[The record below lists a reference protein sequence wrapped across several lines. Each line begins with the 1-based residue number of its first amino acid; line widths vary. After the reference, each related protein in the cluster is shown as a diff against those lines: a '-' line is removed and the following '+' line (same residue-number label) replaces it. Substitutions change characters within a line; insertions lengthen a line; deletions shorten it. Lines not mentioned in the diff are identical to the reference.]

1 MTALTTEARLELV
14 QAFTGSGLKV
24 YTTVPA
30 VPKPPCIVVIP
41 DSPWIQPT
49 RLGSN
54 LNYRVRWK
62 VLVVISPRNNEAA
75 TLDVE
80 EAVDLVLGLVPSG
93 YVAELVSPPQLA
105 DTGAQGTV
113 YTTEISVTVQMQAAP
128 PVPPTP

>member
-1 MTALTTEARLELV
+1 MTALSTEAREELV
-14 QAFTGSGLKV
+14 TAFTGQGLRV

-30 VPKPPCIVVIP
+30 VPIPPCIVVIP

-62 VLVVISPRNNEAA
+62 VLIVISPRNNEAA
-75 TLDVE
+75 TLDIE
-80 EAVDLVLGLVPSG
+80 NAVDLILGLIPSG

-113 YTTEISVTVQMQAAP
+113 YTTEISVTVQMQLAP
-128 PVPPTP
+128 SP

>member
-1 MTALTTEARLELV
+1 MTALTTEAREELV
-14 QAFTGSGLKV
+14 TAFTGQGLKV

-75 TLDVE
+75 TLDIE
-80 EAVDLVLGLVPSG
+80 DAVDLILGLIPSG
-93 YVAELVSPPQLA
+93 YVAELVSPPQIA
-105 DTGAQGTV
+105 DTGAQGSV
-113 YTTEISVTVQMQAAP
+113 YTTEISVTVQMQA
-128 PVPPTP
+128 TP

>member
-1 MTALTTEARLELV
+1 MTALSTEAREALV
-14 QAFTGSGLKV
+14 TAFEGQGLKV

-30 VPKPPCIVVIP
+30 VPKPPCVVIIP

-62 VLVVISPRNNEAA
+62 VLIVISPRNNEAA

-80 EAVDLVLGLVPSG
+80 NAVDLILGLVPSG

-113 YTTEISVTVQMQAAP
+113 YTTEISITAQMQA
-128 PVPPTP
+128 TP

>member
-1 MTALTTEARLELV
+1 VTALTTEAREELV
-14 QAFTGSGLKV
+14 TAFTGQGLKV

-75 TLDVE
+75 TLDIE
-80 EAVDLVLGLVPSG
+80 DAVDLVLGLIPSG

-105 DTGAQGTV
+105 DTGAQGSV
-113 YTTEISVTVQMQAAP
+113 YTTEISVTVQMQS
-128 PVPPTP
+128 TP

>member
-1 MTALTTEARLELV
+1 MTALTTESREELV
-14 QAFTGSGLKV
+14 TAFTGNGLKI

-30 VPKPPCIVVIP
+30 VPMPPCVVIVP

-75 TLDVE
+75 TLDIE
-80 EAVDLVLGLVPSG
+80 DAVDLILGLIPSG
-93 YVAELVSPPQLA
+93 YVAELVSPPQIA
-105 DTGAQGTV
+105 DTGAQGSV
-113 YTTEISVTVQMQAAP
+113 YTTEISVTVQMQA
-128 PVPPTP
+128 TP

>member
-1 MTALTTEARLELV
+1 MTALSTEAREELV
-14 QAFTGSGLKV
+14 TAFTGQGLKV

-75 TLDVE
+75 TLDIE
-80 EAVDLVLGLVPSG
+80 DAVDLILGLIPSG
-93 YVAELVSPPQLA
+93 YVAELVSPPQIA
-105 DTGAQGTV
+105 DTGAQGSV
-113 YTTEISVTVQMQAAP
+113 YTTEISITAQMQS
-128 PVPPTP
+128 TP

>member
-1 MTALTTEARLELV
+1 MTALSTEAREALV
-14 QAFTGSGLKV
+14 QAFEGNGLKV

-30 VPKPPCIVVIP
+30 VPKPPCIVVVP

-62 VLVVISPRNNEAA
+62 VLVVISPRNNDAA
-75 TLDVE
+75 TLDIE
-80 EAVDLVLGLVPSG
+80 DAVDLILGLVPSG
-93 YVAELVSPPQLA
+93 YVADLVGPPQLA

-113 YTTEISVTVQMQAAP
+113 YTTEINVSAQMQAAP
-128 PVPPTP
+128 PTP

>member
-1 MTALTTEARLELV
+1 MTALSTESREELV
-14 QAFTGSGLKV
+14 TAFTGQGLKV

-75 TLDVE
+75 TLDIE
-80 EAVDLVLGLVPSG
+80 DAVDLILGLIPSG

-105 DTGAQGTV
+105 DTGAQGSV
-113 YTTEISVTVQMQAAP
+113 YTTEISVTVQMQS
-128 PVPPTP
+128 TP

>member
-1 MTALTTEARLELV
+1 MTALTTEAREELV
-14 QAFTGSGLKV
+14 TAFTGQGLKV

-75 TLDVE
+75 TLDIE
-80 EAVDLVLGLVPSG
+80 DAVDLVLGLIPSG

-105 DTGAQGTV
+105 DTGAQGSV
-113 YTTEISVTVQMQAAP
+113 YTTEISVTVQMQS
-128 PVPPTP
+128 TP

>member
-1 MTALTTEARLELV
+1 MTALSTESREELV
-14 QAFTGSGLKV
+14 TAFTGQGLKV

-75 TLDVE
+75 TLDIE
-80 EAVDLVLGLVPSG
+80 DAVDLILGLIPSG

-113 YTTEISVTVQMQAAP
+113 YTTEISVTVQMQLAP
-128 PVPPTP
+128 SP

>member
-1 MTALTTEARLELV
+1 MTALSTESREELV
-14 QAFTGSGLKV
+14 AAFTGQGLKV

-75 TLDVE
+75 TLDIE
-80 EAVDLVLGLVPSG
+80 DAVDLILGLIPSG

-113 YTTEISVTVQMQAAP
+113 YTTEISVTVQMQLAP
-128 PVPPTP
+128 SP